1 MSDVSKISGNIT
13 PNLNNFGNIV
23 KKSIS
28 NSVTGLQGMP
38 QDQVTSTVDLSS
50 FVDVKEN
57 ITDAFQKFSVSYDE
71 TATKIANKAE
81 SKIGEMLRKLDSY
94 QKEANDWWNNE
105 AKPFFDKA
113 AKNIEKA
120 YIESAAIQTR
130 VDSTAATAVLSV
142 GEGIFKVGEWVVDGG
157 AIVATACASLQTLAI
172 DLGKY
177 VGCKVTN
184 QEFESETAKMWNNTK
199 DFVSNDF
206 VGGAFD
212 KFYDN
217 TKVGNYLKKN
227 SYAFDNTREF
237 GKGFGEAIGVIA
249 ISALTFGAGGA
260 AIGGAGAAGSA
271 GVFGSSAAQ
280 LGVTAGAV
288 GFGKGSEKAWSDGAG
303 IAEGLATGAATG
315 AWEGF
320 QWFIGGKIGGSN
332 IAGESHKVLNS
343 LSRIVLDGID
353 GGVEGFTQPVINS
366 IYQKGYYD
374 ENDIYVEFDE
384 EDNYVDKVKELYDD
398 NGGWNSVRQGF
409 VMGAAMSA
417 LGEVSGGVKQLKN
430 EGKTKPNKIDNDVKI
445 KSADSSQNKNTIT
458 FEEYQNMKKAD
469 KNVSKIDT
477 TTKQSKV
484 NTEKIE
490 DQIALANYNA
500 KKGRF
505 STINL
510 NSLDDISLD
519 TLKKVDDVAD
529 TRFKVDGKLYSYLE
543 VKEYIKAK
551 DQMNIS
557 TGANLANDTI
567 HKSIDE
573 QFKKLN
579 NQEEVAKLFNDPVQY
594 MYSKVVKN
602 FEETSQFDNINKF
615 KIRLGTK
622 NGTGQIDKNYLF
634 SEFQKIATVDD
645 IEIVNSLKQN
655 QPHYTDLEKD
665 VARVYTRVSGPYQ
678 TAYLRNSDYHFG
690 RNNTKINN
698 KVEIDDLYERCW
710 YETLADDIIESKSL
724 RSIGI
729 DNANEIM
736 DNLVKNSKLSENL
749 TVYRGSDG
757 LFLDGCKLSNLKP
770 GVQFNDQAFLST
782 SVLESNISKNSNYFL
797 ELDIPKGT
805 NAAYIESITGVSL
818 YHQQEL
824 LLGRNTKFEIT
835 SYPETVTIDGVEKIK
850 IKAKLVE
857 QNDSK
862 INSTY
867 KNTSLNQNKQKEY
880 LKNIKGSYNRKGNYK
895 KSVSKSVDN
904 VRQKYYG
911 KYTEEIQRIIN
922 NN

>member
-38 QDQVTSTVDLSS
+38 QNQVTSTVDLSS

-71 TATKIANKAE
+71 TATKIADKAE

-227 SYAFDNTREF
+227 SYAFDNTREI

-409 VMGAAMSA
+409 IMGSVMSA

-445 KSADSSQNKNTIT
+445 KSVDSGQNKNTIT
-458 FEEYQNMKKAD
+458 FEEYQNMKKEVDVKSLQERLD
-469 KNVSKIDT
+469 KLRKIIDT
-477 TTKQSKV
+477 DEYRRYTERNKQHEAQV
-484 NTEKIE
+484 LRP
-490 DQIALANYNA
+490 D
-500 KKGRF
+500 
-505 STINL
+505 
-510 NSLDDISLD
+510 
-519 TLKKVDDVAD
+519 
-529 TRFKVDGKLYSYLE
+529 
-543 VKEYIKAK
+543 
-551 DQMNIS
+551 
-557 TGANLANDTI
+557 
-567 HKSIDE
+567 
-573 QFKKLN
+573 
-579 NQEEVAKLFNDPVQY
+579 
-594 MYSKVVKN
+594 
-602 FEETSQFDNINKF
+602 FDNIDKEIASIETKLASNPISK
-615 KIRLGTK
+615 KIEKTLK
-622 NGTGQIDKNYLF
+622 D
-634 SEFQKIATVDD
+634 
-645 IEIVNSLKQN
+645 EINSLINK
-655 QPHYTDLEKD
+655 TDD
-665 VARVYTRVSGPYQ
+665 VETKARKLYVELNKRVSYDFNYIKG
-678 TAYLRNSDYHFG
+678 
-690 RNNTKINN
+690 N
-698 KVEIDDLYERCW
+698 KEV
-710 YETLADDIIESKSL
+710 
-724 RSIGI
+724 
-729 DNANEIM
+729 
-736 DNLVKNSKLSENL
+736 
-749 TVYRGSDG
+749 
-757 LFLDGCKLSNLKP
+757 
-770 GVQFNDQAFLST
+770 
-782 SVLESNISKNSNYFL
+782 
-797 ELDIPKGT
+797 
-805 NAAYIESITGVSL
+805 
-818 YHQQEL
+818 QQEL
-824 LLGRNTKFEIT
+824 LNRK
-835 SYPETVTIDGVEKIK
+835 VTFDNMKNNEVVCKGWSDLFNELLKDNGI
-850 IKAKLVE
+850 
-857 QNDSK
+857 DSK
-862 INSTY
+862 IVSTSKKSHYWVEINLEDSIIIADATDALGIGGPDLSNCKNGFSTLGFVKTHKGMSNTRLKNMYDNNPGVEEAVKSQWKKVDSKIEYNNNGAYLEDIVEKSRELFGKNNSNNDTSLFKLDIPDKSDGYSLFGYLNKMKEITGNSTANINY
-867 KNTSLNQNKQKEY
+867 GFFKN
-880 LKNIKGSYNRKGNYK
+880 GNNYEFTTIL
-895 KSVSKSVDN
+895 
-904 VRQKYYG
+904 
-911 KYTEEIQRIIN
+911 TEN
-922 NN
+922 NNYMVCNNSIGKKIFDNFIDFDNFLHSNNISR

>member
-71 TATKIANKAE
+71 TATKIADKAE

-157 AIVATACASLQTLAI
+157 AIVATACDSLQTLAI

-217 TKVGNYLKKN
+217 TKVGNYLKKS

-409 VMGAAMSA
+409 IMGSVMSA

-445 KSADSSQNKNTIT
+445 KSVDSGQNKNTIT
-458 FEEYQNMKKAD
+458 FEEYQNMKKEVDVKSLQERLD
-469 KNVSKIDT
+469 KLRKIIDT
-477 TTKQSKV
+477 DEYRRYTERNKQHEAQV
-484 NTEKIE
+484 LRP
-490 DQIALANYNA
+490 D
-500 KKGRF
+500 
-505 STINL
+505 
-510 NSLDDISLD
+510 
-519 TLKKVDDVAD
+519 
-529 TRFKVDGKLYSYLE
+529 
-543 VKEYIKAK
+543 
-551 DQMNIS
+551 
-557 TGANLANDTI
+557 
-567 HKSIDE
+567 
-573 QFKKLN
+573 
-579 NQEEVAKLFNDPVQY
+579 
-594 MYSKVVKN
+594 
-602 FEETSQFDNINKF
+602 FDNIDKEIASIETKLASNPISK
-615 KIRLGTK
+615 KIEKTLK
-622 NGTGQIDKNYLF
+622 D
-634 SEFQKIATVDD
+634 
-645 IEIVNSLKQN
+645 EINSLINK
-655 QPHYTDLEKD
+655 TDD
-665 VARVYTRVSGPYQ
+665 VETKARKLYVELNKRVSYDFNYIKG
-678 TAYLRNSDYHFG
+678 
-690 RNNTKINN
+690 N
-698 KVEIDDLYERCW
+698 KEV
-710 YETLADDIIESKSL
+710 
-724 RSIGI
+724 
-729 DNANEIM
+729 
-736 DNLVKNSKLSENL
+736 
-749 TVYRGSDG
+749 
-757 LFLDGCKLSNLKP
+757 
-770 GVQFNDQAFLST
+770 
-782 SVLESNISKNSNYFL
+782 
-797 ELDIPKGT
+797 
-805 NAAYIESITGVSL
+805 
-818 YHQQEL
+818 QQEL
-824 LLGRNTKFEIT
+824 LNRK
-835 SYPETVTIDGVEKIK
+835 VTFDNMKNNEVVCKGWSDLFNELLKDNGI
-850 IKAKLVE
+850 
-857 QNDSK
+857 DSK
-862 INSTY
+862 IVSTSKKSHYWVEINLEDSIIIADATDALGIGGPDLSNCKNGFSTLGFVKTHKGMSNTRLKNMYDNNPGVEEAVKSQWKKVDSKIEYNNNGAYLEDIVEKSRELFGKNNSNNDTSLFKLDIPDKSDGYSLFGYLNKMKEITGNSTANINY
-867 KNTSLNQNKQKEY
+867 GFFKN
-880 LKNIKGSYNRKGNYK
+880 GNNYEFTTIL
-895 KSVSKSVDN
+895 
-904 VRQKYYG
+904 
-911 KYTEEIQRIIN
+911 TEN
-922 NN
+922 NNYMVCNNSIGKKIFDNFIDFDNFLHSNNISR